1 MEKKAPGA
9 LSSKRGMTKT
19 SGSISGSAYTTDVPS
34 PTLSPR
40 TRGLARMRSK
50 FEDQSGVGPVYRWTS
65 GRFSR

>member
-1 MEKKAPGA
+1 MEKKVKPGKA
-9 LSSKRGMTKT
+9 YTK
-19 SGSISGSAYTTDVPS
+19 SGVKTISGSADTTDVPS

-40 TRGLARMRSK
+40 SKGFAKMRSK